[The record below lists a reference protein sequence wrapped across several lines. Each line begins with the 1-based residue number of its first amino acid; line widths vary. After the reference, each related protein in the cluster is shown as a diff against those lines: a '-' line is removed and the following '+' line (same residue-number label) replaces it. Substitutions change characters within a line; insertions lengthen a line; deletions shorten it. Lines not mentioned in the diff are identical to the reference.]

1 MDLENTK
8 CNNYQKNFH
17 NKCKFCGK
25 ELKPIGLDYLYTNI
39 SPDSIEYERCTCK
52 ESIEFWKGI
61 DLEVQ
66 EQKKNEHY
74 REIINQFYS
83 QNYISKRLKDYNFN
97 NFKVTDSNKNE
108 VEIAKDYTKKCTE
121 NKQENGLIITG
132 NTGVGKT
139 HLAASIANELIKNG
153 QPVIFGTLINLLTEV
168 KGSYSIDGEYES
180 KIINKY
186 SKIGLLIIDDLG
198 KERPSEWT
206 LEKLFTIINNRYE
219 NNLPVIITT
228 NYNREKLRERLA
240 CNKNY
245 EIADSII
252 SRLYEM
258 CKGINITG
266 KDKRKELV

>member
-52 ESIEFWKGI
+52 ESVEFWKGI

-139 HLAASIANELIKNG
+139 HLAASISNELIKEDKIVLMGRLSSLLDMIKETFKDNSKSENE
-153 QPVIFGTLINLLTEV
+153 LIELFSNTDMV
-168 KGSYSIDGEYES
+168 V
-180 KIINKY
+180 
-186 SKIGLLIIDDLG
+186 IDDLG
-198 KERPSEWT
+198 T
-206 LEKLFTIINNRYE
+206 EKISQWALDKLYTIIENRNE
-219 NNLPVIITT
+219 NKLPIIITT
-228 NYNREKLRERLA
+228 RF
-240 CNKNY
+240 NKESLLHRFYQSN
-245 EIADSII
+245 
-252 SRLYEM
+252 
-258 CKGINITG
+258 
-266 KDKRKELV
+266 DKIGRAHV